1 MKKAQNRF
9 SIVNSYKKEQ
19 SIELLGK
26 LAVEQL
32 LTIINVN
39 NKDIL
44 LNIINNSMSRSEL
57 QELLFKSSISDESL
71 LNYLH
76 VTVQYDGQGETVRIR
91 VNSARKK
98 AKRTEVRRNEK
109 CAILGGKVPRFRC
122 GSNPRWRR
130 FLVLSPVCPSLL
142 RV

>member
-1 MKKAQNRF
+1 MKKTQNRF

-26 LAVEQL
+26 LTVEQL
-32 LTIINVN
+32 LTIINFN

-71 LNYLH
+71 LNHHHQTKSL
-76 VTVQYDGQGETVRIR
+76 
-91 VNSARKK
+91 
-98 AKRTEVRRNEK
+98 
-109 CAILGGKVPRFRC
+109 
-122 GSNPRWRR
+122 RW
-130 FLVLSPVCPSLL
+130 
-142 RV
+142 

>member
-1 MKKAQNRF
+1 MKKSQNRF

-26 LAVEQL
+26 LTVEQL
-32 LTIINVN
+32 LTIINFN

-76 VTVQYDGQGETVRIR
+76 QK
-91 VNSARKK
+91 NNKK
-98 AKRTEVRRNEK
+98 FNVIAEPAKITNDTTNH
-109 CAILGGKVPRFRC
+109 G
-122 GSNPRWRR
+122 
-130 FLVLSPVCPSLL
+130 
-142 RV
+142 

>member
-1 MKKAQNRF
+1 MKKSQNRF

-26 LAVEQL
+26 LTVEQL
-32 LTIINVN
+32 LTIINNFN

-76 VTVQYDGQGETVRIR
+76 QKNNKKINVIGEPSKITSDTT
-91 VNSARKK
+91 NH
-98 AKRTEVRRNEK
+98 
-109 CAILGGKVPRFRC
+109 RFTIF
-122 GSNPRWRR
+122 S
-130 FLVLSPVCPSLL
+130 
-142 RV
+142 